1 MNRNPPAEERATI
14 GFRYAAHP
22 HEIRRVLVP
31 DRQYEAHLKIE
42 ALALVASPRFL
53 DLGCPSISEG
63 VDGNILPAALGQ
75 LILGNVT
82 ALERAQ
88 QFEAGQARTVI
99 GENTAGGHEQSDPTR
114 AGVPTRPSPLPSQ
127 DVKLLEPLQC
137 ERL

>member
-1 MNRNPPAEERATI
+1 MIRPPPRSTRTDTLLPYTTL
-14 GFRYAAHP
+14 FRS
-22 HEIRRVLVP
+22 
-31 DRQYEAHLKIE
+31 

-53 DLGCPSISEG
+53 DLGCPSIAEG

-99 GENTAGGHEQSDPTR
+99 GENTAGGQEQRDPTR
-114 AGVPTRPSPLPSQ
+114 AGVTNRPLPLPSNA
-127 DVKLLEPLQC
+127 VTLPEPLQC
-137 ERL
+137 ERIKSFGGF